1 LKNIKFQHIFLLLLL
16 IPLSMSARHGIHIQT
31 AEMMDQKYS
40 SIIEKS
46 VAKYPYINKAGAK
59 VTMHPGLVKAI
70 IYQESRGN
78 PQAKSHAGAYGLTQI
93 MPQTAK
99 LLKCDYSKLADPE
112 LAIDCSVKFLA
123 ALLTYNKGDLIK
135 SLSGYNGG
143 THSTETKATTTEGLL
158 AGRIYDHP
166 ETKQYVVSVLKW
178 FEFFKNLKPNP

>member
-1 LKNIKFQHIFLLLLL
+1 MIFLVALLL
-16 IPLSMSARHGIHIQT
+16 IGQIHVTTASMIDA
-31 AEMMDQKYS
+31 KYS
-40 SIIEKS
+40 PAIEKS
-46 VAKYPYINKAGAK
+46 VEKYPYINKSGRKIKINQA
-59 VTMHPGLVKAI
+59 LVKAI

-78 PQAKSHAGAYGLTQI
+78 PDAKSHAGAYGLTQI

-99 LLKCDYSKLADPE
+99 LLKCDYQKLGDPE

-143 THSTETKATTTEGLL
+143 THSTETKATTAEGLL

-178 FEFFKNLKPNP
+178 YEWFKGK

>member
-1 LKNIKFQHIFLLLLL
+1 MSLFSIE
-16 IPLSMSARHGIHIQT
+16 PCSLSAV
-31 AEMMDQKYS
+31 
-40 SIIEKS
+40 IEKS
-46 VAKYPYINKAGAK
+46 VKTYPYIVDNKK
-59 VTMHPGLVKAI
+59 YYIHPALILGI
-70 IYQESRGN
+70 IEQESSFN
-78 PQAKSHAGAYGLTQI
+78 PEAKSHAGAYGLTQI

-99 LLKCDYSKLADPE
+99 LLKCDYNKLADPE

-166 ETKQYVVSVLKW
+166 ETKKYVISVLKR
-178 FEFFKNLKPNP
+178 FENFKKFNCKKE

>member
-1 LKNIKFQHIFLLLLL
+1 MIILLSFLLLGQ
-16 IPLSMSARHGIHIQT
+16 INISTASMID
-31 AEMMDQKYS
+31 MKYTPA
-40 SIIEKS
+40 IEKS
-46 VAKYPYINKAGAK
+46 VQKYPYVNKSGQKIKINPA
-59 VTMHPGLVKAI
+59 LIKAI
-70 IYQESRGN
+70 IYQESRGVPN
-78 PQAKSHAGAYGLTQI
+78 AKSHAGAYGLTQI

-99 LLKCDYSKLADPE
+99 LLKCDYNKLSDPE
-112 LAIDCSVKFLA
+112 LAIDCSVKLLA

-178 FEFFKNLKPNP
+178 FEWFKEK